1 VVTSHHAAPE
11 ERLECVEQLYVPFML
26 HDGELGEHLDLRSLF
41 WVRIDVDEEAAFA
54 VHEPYH
60 PVCVEP
66 L

>member
-1 VVTSHHAAPE
+1 
-11 ERLECVEQLYVPFML
+11 ML
-26 HDGELGEHLDLRSLF
+26 HDGELGKHLDLRSHV
-41 WVRIDVDEEAAFA
+41 WVRIDADEEAAFA